1 MPTNFPVNP
10 SEGQTVSINATEFV
24 YKSAQGAWKKITDNP
39 ETIQELSNVSLD
51 IVPETLTFAV
61 DSVGAGGSPDWLWTW
76 KSGALPYARTTIL
89 NQVQANVPLYALG
102 TYTLYNYAAHHLHG
116 NLSQTHG
123 LHLKWIEGAGTEN
136 NISWATSTYNVPNIT
151 FEGVNGGQATTVQRL
166 NINVPE
172 VITLPTLVA
181 PNVTY
186 GITAVPGAYQ
196 FDNVANDQQNP
207 TLGPLRR
214 GGTYTFNVN
223 ATGHPFYLTTDNG
236 SNFAAGSYN
245 NEYTAGVTG
254 SRTQNGQLVFT
265 VPANAPDTLYYQ
277 CGNHSS
283 MRGQI
288 NIKNLEVETNSS
300 GNYVVYF
307 QHSQEGHMTPVELRP
322 KPGITGQVCLVYDAS
337 LGKFVPQDIADYL
350 DKTVVMQEKVGDIAE
365 DEIESAIANGE
376 IVSLTNV
383 RDDTIFTINLSQ
395 QGDLETH
402 TGTARWYAPFDLTIT
417 DITARVNGSADT
429 EIQMDVRRN
438 GVVMKNLTITAG
450 LFEGGTVSPS
460 FGMAEDDYLTLDTTQ
475 VGSAIKGSDLVVQ
488 FKYKKSTI

>member
-1 MPTNFPVNP
+1 MPVTLPSNPTNGQSYIFGGVEYVFDGPKNSWRRVANP
-10 SEGQTVSINATEFV
+10 AQTIE
-24 YKSAQGAWKKITDNP
+24 D
-39 ETIQELSNVSLD
+39 LSNVSLD
-51 IVPETLTFAV
+51 VVPETLTFAV

-89 NQVQANVPLYALG
+89 NQAQASVPLYALG
-102 TYTLYNYAAHHLHG
+102 TYTLYNFAAHHLHG
-116 NLSQTHG
+116 NLTQTHG
-123 LHLKWIEGAGTEN
+123 LHLKWIEGAGTQN
-136 NISWATSTYNVPNIT
+136 NISWATSTYNVPNISV
-151 FEGVNGGQATTVQRL
+151 EGVHGGSPMTVQRL

-172 VITLPTLVA
+172 VITPPTLTPPTVA
-181 PNVTY
+181 Y

-196 FDNVANDQQNP
+196 FDNVANDEQNP
-207 TLGPLRR
+207 TLGPLYR

-223 ATGHPFYLTTDNG
+223 ASGHPFYLTTDNG
-236 SNFAAGSYN
+236 ASFSPGSYAF
-245 NEYTAGVTG
+245 EYTNGVTG
-254 SRTQNGQLVFT
+254 SRTDNGTVTFT
-265 VPANAPDTLYYQ
+265 VPQTAPDTLYYQ

-288 NIKNLEVETNSS
+288 NIKDLAVETNSA
-300 GNYVVYF
+300 GNYIVYF

-322 KPGITGQVCLVYDAS
+322 KPGITGQVCLVYDAGT
-337 LGKFVPQDIADYL
+337 GKFVPQDIADYL
-350 DKTVVMQEKVGDIAE
+350 EQTVVMQEKVGDIAE
-365 DEIESAIANGE
+365 DEIEAAIAGGE

-395 QGDLETH
+395 QGELETH

-417 DITARVNGSADT
+417 DITARVNGSADA
-429 EIQMDVRRN
+429 EIQMDVKRN

-450 LFEGGTVSPS
+450 TFLGGAASPS

-488 FKYKKSTI
+488 FKYKKTTI

>member
-10 SEGQTVSINATEFV
+10 SEGQTVTINATEFV
-24 YKSAQGAWKKITDNP
+24 YKAAQGAWKKITDNP

-61 DSVGAGGSPDWLWTW
+61 DALGHGGSPDWLWTW
-76 KSGALPYARTTIL
+76 KSGALPYARTTIT
-89 NQVQANVPLYALG
+89 NQVQASVPLYALG
-102 TYTLYNYAAHHLHG
+102 TYTLYNFAAHELHG

-123 LHLKWIEGAGTEN
+123 IHLKWIEGAGTQN
-136 NISWATSTYNVPNIT
+136 NIDWSTSTYNVPNISV
-151 FEGVNGGQATTVQRL
+151 EGVHGGMPMTVQRL

-172 VITLPTLVA
+172 VITPPTLT
-181 PNVTY
+181 PPTVTY
-186 GITAVPGAYQ
+186 TVTHGSGAYQ
-196 FDNVANDQQNP
+196 FGNVANDEANP
-207 TLGPLRR
+207 NLGPFYR

-223 ATGHPFYLTTDNG
+223 ASGHPFYLTTDNG
-236 SNFAAGSYN
+236 SNFASGSYN

-265 VPANAPDTLYYQ
+265 VPENAPDTLYYQ

-283 MRGQI
+283 MRGSI
-288 NIKNLEVETNSS
+288 TIKDLAVETNSA
-300 GNYVVYF
+300 GNYIVYF
-307 QHSQEGHMTPVELRP
+307 QHTQEKHMTPVELRP
-322 KPGITGQVCLVYDAS
+322 KPGITGQVCLVYDAAQ
-337 LGKFVPQDIADYL
+337 GKFVPQDIADYL
-350 DKTVVMQEKVGDIAE
+350 EKTAIMQEKVGDIA
-365 DEIESAIANGE
+365 DDKIDAAIAGGE

-383 RDDTIFTINLSQ
+383 RDDTIFSINLSQ
-395 QGDLETH
+395 QGELETH

-417 DITARVNGSADT
+417 DIDARVTNSADQ

-438 GVVMKNLTITAG
+438 GIVMKNLTITAG
-450 LFEGGTVSPS
+450 LFTGGTNSPE

-475 VGSAIKGSDLVVQ
+475 VGSAIKGSNLVVQ

>member
-10 SEGQTVSINATEFV
+10 TEGQTVTINATEFV
-24 YKSAQGAWKKITDNP
+24 YKAAQGAWKKITDNP

-61 DSVGAGGSPDWLWTW
+61 DSEHAGQATDWLWTW

-89 NQVQANVPLYALG
+89 NQTQANVPLYALG
-102 TYTLYNYAAHHLHG
+102 TYTLFNFSAHMTHG
-116 NLSQTHG
+116 DLTQTHKIY
-123 LHLKWIEGAGTEN
+123 LKWIEGAGTDN
-136 NISWATSTYNVPNIT
+136 LVSWSTSTLNVPNIS
-151 FEGVNGGQATTVQRL
+151 FEGLHNDMPMTVQRL

-172 VITLPTLVA
+172 VVTLPTLTPPAVDYT
-181 PNVTY
+181 VTHGSGSY
-186 GITAVPGAYQ
+186 LFSGNAAG
-196 FDNVANDQQNP
+196 NNP
-207 TLGPLRR
+207 TIGPFYR

-223 ATGHPFYLTTDNG
+223 AVGHPLYLTTDDG
-236 SNFAAGSYN
+236 TNFVSGSYN
-245 NEYTAGVTG
+245 NEYTIGVTG
-254 SRTQNGQLVFT
+254 SRTQQGQLVFT
-265 VPANAPDTLYYQ
+265 VPEGAPDTLYYQ

-288 NIKNLEVETNSS
+288 NIKDLAVETNEA
-300 GNYVVYF
+300 GNHVVYF
-307 QHSQEGHMTPVELRP
+307 QHDQEGMATPVELRP
-322 KPGITGQVCLVYDAS
+322 KPGITGQVCLVYDAAQ
-337 LGKFVPQDIADYL
+337 GKFVPQDIADYL
-350 DKTVVMQEKVGDIAE
+350 EQTVVMQEKVGDIAE
-365 DEIESAIANGE
+365 DQIDAAIANGE

-395 QGDLETH
+395 QGELETH

-417 DITARVNGSADT
+417 DIVARVTNSADQ

-450 LFEGGTVSPS
+450 LFEGGNVSPS

-475 VGSAIKGSDLVVQ
+475 VGSAIKGSNLVVQ